1 MCDTH
6 KLRTV
11 SSRLTKSQWLFKT
24 HPDRPLTVQY
34 LWSPPGEQMVEDD
47 NFAIQ
52 KPNGCTHTLLTK
64 AFFVGNLLFN
74 LEKTPTPSA
83 FSYSFAKHQN

>member
-1 MCDTH
+1 MA
-6 KLRTV
+6 
-11 SSRLTKSQWLFKT
+11 
-24 HPDRPLTVQY
+24 
-34 LWSPPGEQMVEDD
+34 EDD

-64 AFFVGNLLFN
+64 EFFFFGNLLFN

-83 FSYSFAKHQN
+83 FS